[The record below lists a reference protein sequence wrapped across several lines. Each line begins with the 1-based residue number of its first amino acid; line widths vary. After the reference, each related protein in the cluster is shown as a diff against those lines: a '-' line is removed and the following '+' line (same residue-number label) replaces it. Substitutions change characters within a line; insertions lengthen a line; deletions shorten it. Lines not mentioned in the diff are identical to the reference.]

1 MDSKE
6 LLIVVICFFA
16 GFVISWLVGGKKK
29 GSEGKYFPNFVVV
42 TNTDIEKCSPDIEMC
57 YHIHHWIFLAV
68 LLAGYFS
75 LNYMMGYSASVKYLY
90 LISLYLA
97 FKAARKVPTP
107 LAVNIISTT
116 RRGNKKIIA
125 VG

>member
-90 LISLYLA
+90 LISLYLGA
-97 FKAARKVPTP
+97 SISEYVFYGDDIFNVYRKCYPNC
-107 LAVNIISTT
+107 L
-116 RRGNKKIIA
+116 
-125 VG
+125 